1 MNNDLIKGI
10 SHLAFNVVDMDRS
23 LDFYCNGLG
32 LKKIFEI
39 IIPEN
44 IAEIFPGSPISVM
57 AGLPGIAYLQ
67 IAPGQF
73 IELFYPKPYTD
84 LLSGGPNLERIG
96 YTHLSL
102 VVDDIYKAADRLKE
116 RGITLDTDIT
126 LGPDHTYQFWIK
138 DPDGNR
144 IELMQYTEKSFQ
156 VVYEKSSL

>member
-1 MNNDLIKGI
+1 MEKSIVTGI

-23 LDFYCNGLG
+23 IDFYCNGLG

-44 IAEIFPGSPISVM
+44 IAEIFPDNPISAL
-57 AGLPGIAYLQ
+57 AGKPGIAYLE
-67 IAPGQF
+67 IASGQF
-73 IELFYPKPYTD
+73 VELFYPKPYTD
-84 LLSGGPNLERIG
+84 LNSGGPNYERIG
-96 YTHLSL
+96 YVHLSL
-102 VVDDIYKAADRLKE
+102 VVGDIYEAANKLKE
-116 RGITLDTDIT
+116 RGITLDSEIT

-156 VVYEKSSL
+156 VVYGGHST